1 MFLIFLLG
9 QLYYLMKYRK
19 EGYSDMKKGMVGAS
33 VFAMLLA
40 AAQPAVL
47 VHAADST
54 TATTTTTTNGTTPT
68 ADATVTEQ
76 AKSQISGVRE
86 PKKVDS
92 LNLEKV
98 IDLAI
103 NDSYNLELLQLKYKV
118 LDQQNA
124 SLGIDYVDYTNA
136 SPGLTY
142 TPKKGSNEVELSQGS
157 QTGQTLED
165 NLRDLDTQKLNTQL
179 QVDEAKEGTRL
190 AMTGQYV
197 QLLSYQKQISLSQEH
212 IQVLTRDLQ
221 RAQTLQS
228 LGSGTQ
234 EDIDTADRALKTEQ
248 DNLTT
253 LKDTYQKTLATLCYD
268 LGIVYDPNLP
278 LEPIKVTLEP
288 APKVDADTLLGKS
301 YQIQSLGNSVAKART
316 DEDKKITGNS
326 FDEQAL
332 KATRQIAEQQLEQG
346 KVTYAKA
353 IQTNLQ
359 DMDTAFKDVQT
370 SQRLAQD
377 ANVDGVNMQIRY
389 NAGVT
394 TKYDME
400 KHQYQVDAAQ
410 AKAELTLMQYFVQ
423 QAKVKAMSNGYIANS
438 SASGASA
445 SAGN

>member
-1 MFLIFLLG
+1 
-9 QLYYLMKYRK
+9 
-19 EGYSDMKKGMVGAS
+19 MKKAMVGAS

-54 TATTTTTTNGTTPT
+54 AATTTTDGTTAAADSAT
-68 ADATVTEQ
+68 AQ
-76 AKSQISGVRE
+76 QPKSQISGVRE

-103 NDSYNLELLQLKYKV
+103 NDSYNLQLLQLKYKV

-124 SLGIDYVDYTNA
+124 SLGIDYVDYVNA

-268 LGIVYDPNLP
+268 LGIVYDPNLK
-278 LEPIKVTLEP
+278 LDPIQVTLEP
-288 APKVDADTLLGKS
+288 APTVDADSLLSKS

-332 KATRQIAEQQLEQG
+332 KATTQIAEQQLEQG

-400 KHQYQVDAAQ
+400 KHQYQVHAAQ

-438 SASGASA
+438 SASAGASA
-445 SAGN
+445 SAGS